1 MQQFGW
7 IILCQCTWFFMF
19 KYCCY
24 IPSRMFRLAKLT
36 SNHNYLHRLVSKQS
50 RSSKYLFCI
59 SYSVCSNSHTTPVR
73 IYGEPYV
80 HKFCAVNILFGI
92 SPVVKHYNPLPSSI
106 TCWGVVSWFSGWY
119 WFLSNVSQPIRI
131 NYFTWKYNIWNYYLL
146 SWNDEFTLF
155 QSNNS
160 LLF

>member
-80 HKFCAVNILFGI
+80 HKFCAVNIFLEY
-92 SPVVKHYNPLPSSI
+92 HPSSSTI
-106 TCWGVVSWFSGWY
+106 TRYQVPSRVRAWFRDSAGDIDFY
-119 WFLSNVSQPIRI
+119 QMSLS
-131 NYFTWKYNIWNYYLL
+131 
-146 SWNDEFTLF
+146 
-155 QSNNS
+155 QSES
-160 LLF
+160 TILHESIIFEITTC